1 MELHQLRC
9 FVAVAEELHF
19 GRAAVRMYMTQPPL
33 SRQVQLLE
41 RALGIQLLERS
52 NRSVKLT
59 AAGHGFLRDARH
71 ILAFSDQAA
80 DGARRLARG
89 ETGSLT
95 IGFTA
100 VSAYEMIPRL
110 LARAA
115 EELPGLQFTL
125 KEMVSSAQLEALA
138 SQRIDVGFVRQLN
151 NRDALRAQLVS
162 REPLLVVLPARHP
175 LAQKSAIAV
184 RDLDQQAFVMYA
196 ANEGRYFYDCIAGL
210 FAMTGVNPR
219 YVYHLGQTHS
229 VVTMVKAGLGVA
241 IVPASAMQLHQDTLA
256 FRPLLDAALHAELY
270 MASRDDN
277 DNPALPAFN
286 ALVEAFVQAGHCAAT

>member
-19 GRAAVRMYMTQPPL
+19 GRAAIRMHMTQPPL

-41 RALGIQLLERS
+41 RGLGIQLLERN

-59 AAGHGFLRDARH
+59 AAGQGFLRDARH

-89 ETGSLT
+89 EAGSLT
-95 IGFTA
+95 LGFTA
-100 VSAYEMIPRL
+100 VSAYQMIPQL

-115 EELPGLQFTL
+115 QDLPGLQFTL

-138 SQRIDVGFVRQLN
+138 AHRIDVGFVRQVNDHATL
-151 NRDALRAQLVS
+151 DAQLIS
-162 REPLLVVLPARHP
+162 REPLLVAVPDNHP
-175 LAQKSAIAV
+175 LARQPAIAV

-196 ANEGRYFYDCIAGL
+196 ADEGRYFYDCIAGL
-210 FAMTGVNPR
+210 FAMTGITPR
-219 YVYHLGQTHS
+219 YVYHLGQTHT
-229 VVTMVKAGLGVA
+229 VVSMVKAGLGVA
-241 IVPASAMQLHQDTLA
+241 IVPASAMQLHSDKLV
-256 FRPLLDAALHAELY
+256 FRPLKDAKLHAELY
-270 MASRDDN
+270 MVSRQDN
-277 DNPALPAFN
+277 DNPALPAFKGLVD
-286 ALVEAFVQAGHCAAT
+286 ALRPD

>member
-19 GRAAVRMYMTQPPL
+19 GRAATRMYMTQPPL

-41 RALGIQLLERS
+41 RGLGIQLLERN

-59 AAGHGFLRDARH
+59 AAGQGFLRDARH

-89 ETGSLT
+89 EAGSLAV
-95 IGFTA
+95 GFTA
-100 VSAYEMIPRL
+100 VSAYQLIPQL
-110 LARAA
+110 LAQAA
-115 EELPGLQFTL
+115 DEMPGLQFTL

-138 SQRIDVGFVRQLN
+138 AHRIDVGFVRQIN
-151 NRDALRAQLVS
+151 DRDALDAQLVS
-162 REPLLVVLPARHP
+162 RETLLVALPQSHP
-175 LAQKSAIAV
+175 LAPKPAIAV

-196 ANEGRYFYDCIAGL
+196 ADEGRYFYDCIAGL
-210 FAMTGVNPR
+210 FAMTGVTPR

-229 VVTMVKAGLGVA
+229 VVSMVKAGLGVA
-241 IVPASAMQLHQDTLA
+241 IVPASAMQLHSDNLVY
-256 FRPLLDAALHAELY
+256 RPLLDADLHAELY
-270 MASRDDN
+270 MVSRRDN
-277 DNPALPAFN
+277 TNPALPAFKR
-286 ALVEAFVQAGHCAAT
+286 LMQTLS

>member
-19 GRAAVRMYMTQPPL
+19 GRAAIRMHMTQPPL

-41 RALGIQLLERS
+41 RGLGIQLLERN

-59 AAGHGFLRDARH
+59 AAGQGFLRDARH

-89 ETGSLT
+89 EAGSLT
-95 IGFTA
+95 LGFTA
-100 VSAYEMIPRL
+100 VSAYQMIPQL

-115 EELPGLQFTL
+115 QELPGLQFTL

-138 SQRIDVGFVRQLN
+138 AHRIDVGFVRQVNDHATLN
-151 NRDALRAQLVS
+151 AQLIS
-162 REPLLVVLPARHP
+162 REPLLVAVPDNHP
-175 LAQKSAIAV
+175 LARQQAIAV

-196 ANEGRYFYDCIAGL
+196 ADEGRYFYDCIAGL
-210 FAMTGVNPR
+210 FAMTGVTPH
-219 YVYHLGQTHS
+219 YVYHLGQTHT
-229 VVTMVKAGLGVA
+229 VVSMVRAGLGVA
-241 IVPASAMQLHQDTLA
+241 IVPASAVQLHSDKLV
-256 FRPLLDAALHAELY
+256 FRPLKDAELHAELY
-270 MASRDDN
+270 MVSRQDN
-277 DNPALPAFN
+277 DNPALPAFKRLVD
-286 ALVEAFVQAGHCAAT
+286 ALRPD

>member
-19 GRAAVRMYMTQPPL
+19 GRAAIRMHMTQPPL

-41 RALGIQLLERS
+41 RGLGIQLLERN

-59 AAGHGFLRDARH
+59 AAGQGFLRDARH

-89 ETGSLT
+89 EAGSLT
-95 IGFTA
+95 LGFTA
-100 VSAYEMIPRL
+100 VSAYQMIPQL

-115 EELPGLQFTL
+115 QELPGLQFTL

-138 SQRIDVGFVRQLN
+138 AHRIDVGFVRQVNDHATL
-151 NRDALRAQLVS
+151 DAQLIS
-162 REPLLVVLPARHP
+162 REPLLVAVPDNHP
-175 LAQKSAIAV
+175 LARQPAIAV

-196 ANEGRYFYDCIAGL
+196 ADEGRYFYDCIAGL
-210 FAMTGVNPR
+210 FAMTGVTPR
-219 YVYHLGQTHS
+219 YVYHLGQTHT
-229 VVTMVKAGLGVA
+229 VVSMVKAGLGLA
-241 IVPASAMQLHQDTLA
+241 IVPASAMQLHSDKLV
-256 FRPLLDAALHAELY
+256 FRPLKDAELHAELY
-270 MASRDDN
+270 MVSRQDN
-277 DNPALPAFN
+277 DNPALPAFKG
-286 ALVEAFVQAGHCAAT
+286 LVEVLSPD